1 MRNPLLTATVV
12 MAVIV
17 TTVAPARAAD
27 ALVGEWALDA
37 GQCADTRIVYTADGR
52 NEAWM
57 MRDGGWSK
65 LSSGSYT
72 HSGAELVVEANGQR
86 DQLHI
91 VRLDAEVLELRNAD
105 KERMAQIGRDT
116 VGFVRCPAR

>member
-1 MRNPLLTATVV
+1 MRNLHLSAAALVAAVSLLP
-12 MAVIV
+12 
-17 TTVAPARAAD
+17 VAHAAD

-37 GQCADTRIVYTADGR
+37 GQCASTRIVYTADGH
-52 NEAWM
+52 NEAWIN
-57 MRDGGWSK
+57 DGGWSK

-91 VRLDAEVLELRNAD
+91 VRLDNEVLELRNAD
-105 KERMAQIGRDT
+105 KARMAQIGRDT
-116 VGFVRCPAR
+116 VNFVRCPAR